1 MSPLNGGSELGDRL
15 SSRHIVTG
23 KRLLMSTSRDIRMFN
38 EYTCHWPF
46 WGEEG
51 LLDENEFPLPPD
63 LTRRVHAWTRDFDL
77 NYDDERGWPSVEHR
91 EASHQEGLR
100 LAEEVQ
106 AVVGP
111 ETTIDFQYW
120 ETVVDGR
127 DPNEEPSEG

>member
-1 MSPLNGGSELGDRL
+1 
-15 SSRHIVTG
+15 
-23 KRLLMSTSRDIRMFN
+23 MSTSRDIRMFN

-51 LLDENEFPLPPD
+51 PLNEEEFPLPPD
-63 LTRRVHAWTRDFDL
+63 LTKRVLAWTRDFDL
-77 NYDDERGWPSVEHR
+77 NYDHERGWPSVEHR
-91 EASHQEGLR
+91 EASRQEGLR

-120 ETVVDGR
+120 ETGVEGR
-127 DPNEEPSEG
+127 EPDEESSGG